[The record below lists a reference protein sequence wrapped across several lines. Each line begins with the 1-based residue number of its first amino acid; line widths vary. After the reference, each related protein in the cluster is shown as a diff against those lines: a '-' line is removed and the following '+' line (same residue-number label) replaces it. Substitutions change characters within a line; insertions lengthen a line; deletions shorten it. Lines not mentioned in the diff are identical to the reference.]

1 MYDDLTNEQVKK
13 IKSGIGIA
21 KRFLEKFLI
30 FTIFNQFVF
39 FVPIIITK
47 DPFEGFYV
55 TKGIVIVGVI
65 VSFLLFYSVTRMTT
79 VYYEDMANRFLDLSP
94 APEGFGR
101 KLSFM
106 FAQKEVKI
114 ELILFGAVYLILPPK
129 ILHSGYVWLFA
140 GFESGF
146 IAKIKVLAI
155 TLPILFMLYILANLS
170 AMNYWNKEGRE
181 SREKYKWLSE
191 KELSERKKTE
201 KSEMIRF
208 KITLIFSYFASSMA
222 LIFLI
227 PALIMTLSP
236 ILTLFLD
243 LKILIFALLLI
254 FFPWI
259 YRNARAII
267 KRYKFLRQLK
277 KLCRERKYRL
287 SKIKSPYKSLFKP
300 QEGENFS
307 VYIQKKRYSCK
318 LITSKKR
325 SQPIYIMPNG
335 TAAFLVKIRFLRLVL
350 FSYTKSFDFSYE
362 ADCKK
367 VLIINPI
374 PQKVLLPR
382 AEFSDLMDEAPML
395 TGRSNRRIFTAKVS
409 NGSSDSHELDNGDIV
424 GGYEIYSARAF
435 LNALERDCIDID

>member
-1 MYDDLTNEQVKK
+1 MYDNLTNEQVKK
-13 IKSGIGIA
+13 IKLGIGIS
-21 KRFLEKFLI
+21 KRFFEKFLI
-30 FTIFNQFVF
+30 LTIFNQFIF

-55 TKGIVIVGVI
+55 TKSIVIVGVI
-65 VSFLLFYSVTRMTT
+65 ISFLLFYSVTRMTT
-79 VYYEDMANRFLDLSP
+79 VYYEDMANRFIDISP

-101 KLSFM
+101 RLSFI
-106 FAQKEVKI
+106 FSQKEVRY
-114 ELILFGAVYLILPPK
+114 ELITFGAVYLILPPK
-129 ILHSGYVWLFA
+129 LIHAGYVWLFA
-140 GFESGF
+140 GFESGL
-146 IAKIKVLAI
+146 IAKLKVLAI
-155 TLPILFMLYILANLS
+155 TLPILFIIYILANLS
-170 AMNYWNKEGRE
+170 ALNYWNKEGRKT
-181 SREKYKWLSE
+181 REKYQDLSE
-191 KELSERKKTE
+191 KELSDHKKSE
-201 KSEMIRF
+201 KSERIRF
-208 KITLIFSYFASSMA
+208 KLTLIFSYFLGSMA
-222 LIFLI
+222 LIFFI
-227 PALIMTLSP
+227 PALLMALSP
-236 ILTLFLD
+236 ILTLFLNF
-243 LKILIFALLLI
+243 KFLIFALLLI

-287 SKIKSPYKSLFKP
+287 SKIQDPYKSLFKP
-300 QEGENFS
+300 SEGENFS

-335 TAAFLVKIRFLRLVL
+335 TAAFLVKVRFLKLVL
-350 FSYTKSFDFSYE
+350 FSYTKSFQYSYE

-382 AEFSDLMDEAPML
+382 KEFDDLMDEDSVLAGKAGNRL
-395 TGRSNRRIFTAKVS
+395 FATGVSNRTP
-409 NGSSDSHELDNGDIV
+409 DSVELDNADIV
-424 GGYEIYSARAF
+424 GGFEIYSASAF

>member
-39 FVPIIITK
+39 FVPIIVTK

-155 TLPILFMLYILANLS
+155 TLPILFILYVLANLS
-170 AMNYWNKEGRE
+170 AINYWNKEGRE

-208 KITLIFSYFASSMA
+208 KITLIFSYFAGSMA

-227 PALIMTLSP
+227 PALIMSLSP

-259 YRNARAII
+259 YRNVRAII

-318 LITSKKR
+318 LITCKKR

-335 TAAFLVKIRFLRLVL
+335 TAAFLIKIRFLRLVL
-350 FSYTKSFDFSYE
+350 FSYTKSFYFGYE

-395 TGRSNRRIFTAKVS
+395 TGWSNRRIFTVKTS

-435 LNALERDCIDID
+435 LNALERDCIDVD